1 MVYDMRMYLKGNRS
15 ETTFLAAPLTSY
27 CILAKDYLFRNYYP
41 YFDIFEVNIPYVLP
55 SIFGHYVVLINF
67 ETFDGYKTYIID
79 LHTVNFVFLVY
90 VIKIEYIIMICLLLL
105 DILLKIKTLLG
116 HF

>member
-55 SIFGHYVVLINF
+55 SIFGHYIVMVNF
-67 ETFDGYKTYIID
+67 ESFDGYKTYIID
-79 LHTVNFVFLVY
+79 PTYRQF
-90 VIKIEYIIMICLLLL
+90 CLLSLCNKNRIYHYDL
-105 DILLKIKTLLG
+105 STASGYFAKD
-116 HF
+116 